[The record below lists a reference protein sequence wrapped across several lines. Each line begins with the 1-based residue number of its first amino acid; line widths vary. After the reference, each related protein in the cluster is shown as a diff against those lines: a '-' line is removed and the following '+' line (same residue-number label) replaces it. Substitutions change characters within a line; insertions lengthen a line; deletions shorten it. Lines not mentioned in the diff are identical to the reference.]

1 MSWANYT
8 YKKQETLERQP
19 GTYRC
24 IILKAETGVSKTSGK
39 NMITL
44 FLRPSGT
51 ASTVKA
57 YIVDNEWFD
66 ANFSQFLDAFPA
78 LKNNANPENCFA
90 WRGAL
95 GAVKLKVNDDGYFET
110 AKYPWIPA
118 EKAEKYPEFV
128 WKAREDEAQD
138 MPVLQEFTE
147 LSEEDSEDEIP
158 F

>member
-8 YKKQETLERQP
+8 YKKTETVERQP
-19 GTYRC
+19 GNYRC
-24 IILKAETGVSKTSGK
+24 IILKAEAGTSKTSGK

-44 FLRPSGT
+44 YLRPSGT

-57 YIVDNEWFD
+57 YIVDNDWFD
-66 ANFSQFLDAFPA
+66 SNFSQFLDAFPS
-78 LKNNANPENCFA
+78 LNNNPNPDNCFA
-90 WRGAL
+90 WRGAI

-118 EKAEKYPEFV
+118 DKADKLPPFE
-128 WKAREDEAQD
+128 WKAREDESQE

-147 LSEEDSEDEIP
+147 ITDEESEDEIP